1 MARSTLTFDF
11 LGVRQW
17 PADVDLA
24 DDNFFWPFCHNFRL
38 LSFYS
43 AIMSGSPV
51 TKKERWPRRWDFL
64 WYSPPPPPFCKVG
77 SKICRVFGSKR
88 YRHGRKCWQNVPKC
102 FSTVAN
108 WNIFFHKKHLSRTHF
123 KRDVKDS
130 VTDCD
135 CDPHHQARN
144 TLTKAQLAGYSEWR
158 KSFMYSDAIT
168 NSEFC
173 NDKRHHSYDCARLM
187 LVTVNAAAIMC
198 DNYICTSRIFFLSF
212 FATFGK
218 VYFLIV
224 FCCVPEVLLR
234 AIYDAVQRGHAFPF
248 FRLLEHWPFKI
259 NVNLVGWPLV
269 RSTLV
274 CVLWTSYSPW
284 SAGTMH

>member
-1 MARSTLTFDF
+1 
-11 LGVRQW
+11 
-17 PADVDLA
+17 
-24 DDNFFWPFCHNFRL
+24 
-38 LSFYS
+38 
-43 AIMSGSPV
+43 MSGSPV

-198 DNYICTSRIFFLSF
+198 DNYICTSRTFFLSF
-212 FATFGK
+212 FCNVRQGVFPDS
-218 VYFLIV
+218 FLLCTRSFVASHIRR
-224 FCCVPEVLLR
+224 CSARACVSFFSFTR
-234 AIYDAVQRGHAFPF
+234 ALNI
-248 FRLLEHWPFKI
+248 
-259 NVNLVGWPLV
+259 
-269 RSTLV
+269 
-274 CVLWTSYSPW
+274 
-284 SAGTMH
+284 